1 MAAIFE
7 FVLTSIVQLTK
18 NIGFIPKQSQVKTCG
33 ASGEEPTCQNK
44 RLKRCGLDPGSGR
57 SPGGGHGKLLQYS
70 CPETPVDRAAWQTTV
85 YRVAESDT
93 TEAA

>member
-70 CPETPVDRAAWQTTV
+70 HLWNP
-85 YRVAESDT
+85 T
-93 TEAA
+93 TEDPGGLQFLGSQRVRHG